1 MDANSMPHGEQ
12 MAGSGRIDIRQ
23 VESWDVGEIADLY
36 REGGWWCKEWDPGGL
51 QALITGSFAFVVAV
65 DRESGCAVGMGR
77 VLSDGV
83 SDGYIQDLVVRAACR
98 GQGIGEAILSMLVR
112 ACTDAGI
119 SWIALIAEPETE
131 SFYRSRGFL
140 VMEGYTPMK
149 FGGDDDA
156 CSQ

>member
-1 MDANSMPHGEQ
+1 
-12 MAGSGRIDIRQ
+12 MAGSGHIDIRQ

-51 QALITGSFAFVVAV
+51 QALITGSFTFVVAV

-119 SWIALIAEPETE
+119 SWITLIAEPETK